1 MADKIIA
8 PIAMA
13 LFLVFIAF
21 LAVYINEIN
30 LWCVLVIVSVL
41 AVYDFYRTLVG
52 GNGNS
57 SG

>member
-8 PIAMA
+8 PIAIA
-13 LFLVFIAF
+13 LFLVFISF
-21 LAVYINEIN
+21 LAIYINEPD
-30 LWCVLVIVSVL
+30 LWVVLVGVSVL
-41 AVYDFYRTLVG
+41 AVYDFYQALRT